1 MAGCHCHSNPKDNY
15 RASTSSITR
24 KQLLLLPLPHSFYFR
39 LWHFSFLI
47 SLGWKKKKAENDA
60 EGCGHGTIANVVI
73 VLAFSV
79 CQAELML
86 SITNFLAFSP
96 SARSAGENN
105 QRMEN
110 VMKWVNVDAERFS
123 EWKWSFYV
131 CAPRSHSLWQMI
143 LMCVILVTF
152 DYRQN
157 IRAKL
162 LSLDQQIAEFYVG
175 FACVEYGGNY
185 KTIDDI
191 SVGHTNWPIRMMS
204 RIAPN
209 AHRMAAHTDHKI
221 QK

>member
-1 MAGCHCHSNPKDNY
+1 MAFFVFNFVGMKKEESRKRCRRMWPWHHRERGHCVGLFCMPG
-15 RASTSSITR
+15 R
-24 KQLLLLPLPHSFYFR
+24 
-39 LWHFSFLI
+39 
-47 SLGWKKKKAENDA
+47 
-60 EGCGHGTIANVVI
+60 ANVVNYQFSC
-73 VLAFSV
+73 VLSV
-79 CQAELML
+79 SEKRRKK
-86 SITNFLAFSP
+86 T
-96 SARSAGENN
+96 

-175 FACVEYGGNY
+175 FACEEYGGNY
-185 KTIDDI
+185 ETIDDI